1 MDTTRPKTQVRQ
13 LVDYIK
19 KNLAKGYT
27 LDSLRFSLM
36 AQGYSRLSVNEA
48 IDIANKE
55 LATEVPPMQEK
66 PQIIHRIMEEVP
78 EENISTLKRLWKK
91 LFG

>member
-1 MDTTRPKTQVRQ
+1 MESNRPRSQVKQ

-19 KNLAKGYT
+19 KNLSKGYT
-27 LDSLRFSLM
+27 LDSLKFSLM
-36 AQGYSRLSVNEA
+36 AQGYSRLSITEA

-55 LATEVPPMQEK
+55 LATEVPPIKEK
-66 PQIIHRIMEEVP
+66 PEIIHKLIEDAQEQKP
-78 EENISTLKRLWKK
+78 SKFKGFFKN

>member
-1 MDTTRPKTQVRQ
+1 MENTKPRSQVRQ

-19 KNLAKGYT
+19 KNLSKGYT
-27 LDSLRFSLM
+27 LDSLKFSLM
-36 AQGYSRLSVNEA
+36 AQGYSRLSVTEA

-55 LATEVPPMQEK
+55 LAAEVPPMEEK
-66 PQIIHRIMEEVP
+66 PQIIHRYLEEAS
-78 EENISTLKRLWKK
+78 EEQPKGIKGFFKK